1 MKKIVLPNFIV
12 TAVLKMRFLQ
22 QAKMLGFGN
31 GANTFIAPFM
41 DLDGTLYAH
50 LGRVLLAGGP
60 INGTLY
66 AHLGRVLLAGE
77 PINSDCDEDR
87 ANRRYG

>member
-1 MKKIVLPNFIV
+1 
-12 TAVLKMRFLQ
+12 
-22 QAKMLGFGN
+22 
-31 GANTFIAPFM
+31 M
-41 DLDGTLYAH
+41 DLD
-50 LGRVLLAGGP
+50 
-60 INGTLY
+60 GTLY